1 MTMKKILTLLPLVL
15 AISACEMYSESVVSD
30 RRLQVREEN
39 FNEQVPARRANS
51 EYVAKVA
58 DDYGQSGNG
67 PLELTITY
75 DPQSKTNTAMH
86 ANDEAV
92 RLSQAFRKQGV
103 KEILTSILPVRE
115 QGSESMVVISYVS
128 YQATAPANCG
138 RMTGFDGPILEHDP
152 DYKLGCT
159 VETVFARQIANPTHL
174 LGESKAPAYSEGRAA
189 ANVIDPQR
197 SGAFNKPLK
206 GEEASD

>member
-1 MTMKKILTLLPLVL
+1 MTMKKIPTLLPLVL

-39 FNEQVPARRANS
+39 FTEQVPARRANS

-58 DDYGQSGNG
+58 DDYVQSGNG

-75 DPQSKTNTAMH
+75 DTPSKTNTALH

-103 KEILTSILPVRE
+103 KEVLTSILPVRE
-115 QGSESMVVISYVS
+115 QGTESMVVVSYAS

-189 ANVIDPQR
+189 AHVIDPQR